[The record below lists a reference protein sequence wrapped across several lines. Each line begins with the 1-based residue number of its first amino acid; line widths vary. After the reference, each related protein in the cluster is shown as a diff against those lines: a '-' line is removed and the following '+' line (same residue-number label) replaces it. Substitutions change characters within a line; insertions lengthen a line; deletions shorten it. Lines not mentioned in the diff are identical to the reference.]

1 MVDLRS
7 SGLNVLRQE
16 MTNTFNRLH
25 SINRDAL
32 FVQKVAETGT
42 LPVIPNLRCGAW
54 YVDPALV
61 PPDENASAYFKS
73 TDGHTSQ
80 WAFNLRRA
88 NLHLLPIIVAH
99 GGIILVD
106 STRRGKRHP
115 DALSRT
121 VPIWC
126 AVINQTLGFQDEY
139 SCLFTPPDAVSPSE
153 HAQMEARIAG
163 WAEELKASA
172 YTLPSLTKPLR
183 PLWISP
189 DSSNPRVPSVDASSP
204 FYPIICLSASRR
216 VQDGVDRQ
224 LGFTYVQGSGDD
236 HEMWSQGLTPSVYW
250 RHKSE
255 LLACSQDELQPKIE
269 ELLEQDQDIGGGL
282 TCHGI
287 EAVRGRLLV
296 GSWSTNQEM
305 QDAILNDTH
314 ENPWATLI
322 LTNEISANQNS
333 IPTNAS
339 AGPVD
344 TLDASD
350 EHTPPSSPPMTLC
363 VPGFYPK
370 QHPTQFLTQTLPT
383 SLAFIHSHLAS
394 SPDSRVAVICK
405 DGKDLSVGV
414 ATAALTLYFDDSGNF
429 KEGLL
434 ASSSAAPTK
443 DLIKRRLQWVLS
455 SCPSANPARATL
467 RRINEYLMSPNRSSL
482 QSRGV

>member
-54 YVDPALV
+54 YVDPVLV
-61 PPDENASAYFKS
+61 PSDENSSAYFKS

-126 AVINQTLGFQDEY
+126 AVINQALGFQDEY

-153 HAQMEARIAG
+153 HAQMEAKIAG
-163 WAEELKASA
+163 WAKELKASA

-236 HEMWSQGLTPSVYW
+236 HEMWSQ
-250 RHKSE
+250 
-255 LLACSQDELQPKIE
+255 DE
-269 ELLEQDQDIGGGL
+269 
-282 TCHGI
+282 T
-287 EAVRGRLLV
+287 
-296 GSWSTNQEM
+296 
-305 QDAILNDTH
+305 
-314 ENPWATLI
+314 
-322 LTNEISANQNS
+322 SANQNS
-333 IPTNAS
+333 ALTDAS

-344 TLDASD
+344 TLDAPD

-370 QHPTQFLTQTLPT
+370 QHPTQFLTQTLPA

-394 SPDSRVAVICK
+394 SSNSRVAIICK
-405 DGKDLSVGV
+405 DGKDISVGV
-414 ATAALTLYFDDSGNF
+414 AIAALTLYFDDSGKF
-429 KEGLL
+429 KEELS
-434 ASSSAAPTK
+434 ASGSATPTK

-482 QSRGV
+482 QSHGV